1 VDTANNRVLAA
12 NADGQLVW
20 LLSAVPDS
28 PISTLDQPR
37 WAHLLA
43 RNEVLICDHYNHRI
57 LHLRYERN
65 GATE

>member
-1 VDTANNRVLAA
+1 
-12 NADGQLVW
+12 
-20 LLSAVPDS
+20 LSGVPDS

-43 RNEVLICDHYNHRI
+43 ANEVLICDHYNHRI

-65 GATE
+65 GATG